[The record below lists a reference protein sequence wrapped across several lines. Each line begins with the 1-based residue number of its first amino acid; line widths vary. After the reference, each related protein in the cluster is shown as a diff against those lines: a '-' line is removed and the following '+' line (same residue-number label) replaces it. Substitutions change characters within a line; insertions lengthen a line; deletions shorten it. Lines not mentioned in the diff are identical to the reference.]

1 MHTHITLVGGQTYP
15 IYLGIKALNP
25 DKIIFVHSDQTE
37 NEAKRIANEFTNKDS
52 ENICLDATDFK
63 TINLAVEYLLRKVKN
78 ESTFEDTITLDVS
91 SGTKAWTIAF
101 LERYKSILPELEI
114 IYVSQKNIVYNYTKS
129 KEYDVDSTIDLDL
142 ILRLNGTKIPN
153 YIAFSNYTQE
163 DVEVVKQIEKLR
175 RSAYKSFNSLT
186 IIKDNEKD
194 KDRKYELVHK
204 NSAVWENKGYKVSW
218 DKVNSTISYELTTN
232 KGDIVTGTLSSPH
245 VIQLFF
251 NTGWFE
257 FKIANLLNRWSRTK
271 EIRMNVVFPTTK
283 GKDDNEVD
291 ILINAKEKIL
301 FVECKTQVTK
311 PTDVDKFRT
320 VAKNFGGLASM
331 ALFITDAPMNPVAL
345 EKCKK
350 YGIMSFSIELAK
362 DNKQRS
368 IEDQLFEM
376 LEKKINETNT
386 R

>member
-25 DKIIFVHSDQTE
+25 DKIIFVHSDKTE
-37 NEAKRIANEFTNKDS
+37 NEAKRIANEFINKES
-52 ENICLDATDFK
+52 ENICLDATDFN

-78 ESTFEDTITLDVS
+78 ESTDEDTFTIDVS

-101 LERYKSILPELEI
+101 LEKCKFILPQLEI

-129 KEYDVDSTIDLDL
+129 KVHDVDSTIDLDL
-142 ILRLNGTKIPN
+142 IFRLNGTKIPN
-153 YIAFSNYTQE
+153 YVKYSDYTQE
-163 DVEVVKQIEKLR
+163 DENVVKKIENLR
-175 RSAYKSFNSLT
+175 KRAFDSFNSVT
-186 IIKDNEKD
+186 IIKDNVRKHELAHRNSGTWEGKD
-194 KDRKYELVHK
+194 
-204 NSAVWENKGYKVSW
+204 YKVEW

-257 FKIANLLNRWSRTK
+257 FKIANLLNKWSRIK
-271 EIRMNVVFPTTK
+271 EIRTNVVFPTAK
-283 GKDDNEVD
+283 GSDSNEVD
-291 ILINAKEKIL
+291 VLVNAKEKIL
-301 FVECKTQVTK
+301 FVECKTQVQN

-331 ALFITDAPMNPVAL
+331 ALFITDASMKPVAL

-350 YGIMSFSIELAK
+350 YGIMSFSLELAK

-386 R
+386 K